1 MKTVVIIANPK
12 PNSFNHA
19 ISNSVV
25 AGLKKANKKY
35 EIWDLYEMKFNP
47 IISKE
52 EFELFGYAE
61 YDGTLEHFMNVLRDE
76 CEQIVLIY
84 PIVFFEMPAIL
95 KGFLDRV
102 FIGTLIKEGEDPIN
116 WMPSISI
123 EKTFIIE
130 TSLGDM
136 WSLAGNQNRKQNEV
150 LTAQIMRRI
159 GLNNPIIEI
168 YKNLATSTL
177 EEREEFLKRI
187 EQQFS
192 SFNI

>member
-1 MKTVVIIANPK
+1 MKTVIIIANPK

-19 ISNSVV
+19 ISNSVIE
-25 AGLKKANKKY
+25 GLKKANKEY

-47 IISKE
+47 LITKE
-52 EFELFGYAE
+52 EFELFGYGQ
-61 YDGTLEHFMNVLRDE
+61 YDATLEHFMNVLRDE

-84 PIVFFEMPAIL
+84 QIVFFEMPAIL

-102 FIGTLIKEGEDPIN
+102 FIGTLIKEGDDPIN
-116 WMPSISI
+116 WMPSINI

-136 WSLAGNQNRKQNEV
+136 WSLAGNQNKKQNEA

-159 GLNNPIIEI
+159 GLYNPIIEI
-168 YKNLATSTL
+168 YKNLSKSTL
-177 EEREEFLKRI
+177 KEHENFLKRI
-187 EQQFS
+187 EQ
-192 SFNI
+192 